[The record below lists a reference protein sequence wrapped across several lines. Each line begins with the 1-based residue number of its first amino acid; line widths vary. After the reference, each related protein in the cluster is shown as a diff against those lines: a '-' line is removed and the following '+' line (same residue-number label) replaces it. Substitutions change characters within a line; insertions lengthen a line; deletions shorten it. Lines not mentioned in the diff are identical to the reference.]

1 MDDKIKKWLKRIACV
16 QILDDDR
23 EYPFDF
29 LQEKDSYSKSF
40 NINIGE
46 VDIDDISNAEINS
59 VRYNLSNITNDK
71 EVSGCGSF
79 TLQNGDYFKGE
90 VFGSL
95 LCRQGIFVRLSKGGS
110 TVHGTWRN
118 GLAEVSCFRNT
129 VLHKTV
135 NFQTQNIK
143 M

>member
-1 MDDKIKKWLKRIACV
+1 MDDKIRKWLKLIACV
-16 QILDDDR
+16 HILDDDR
-23 EYPFDF
+23 EYPLDV
-29 LQEKDSYSKSF
+29 LSEKELCSKPF

-46 VDIDDISNAEINS
+46 IHIDDISNAEISS
-59 VRYNLSNITNDK
+59 VHYDLSNLTSDK

-95 LCRQGIFVRLSKGGS
+95 LHRQGIFVRLSKGGS
-110 TVHGTWRN
+110 TVQGTWRN
-118 GLAEVSCFRNT
+118 GLAEVNCFRNT

-135 NFQTQNIK
+135 TFDTQNI
-143 M
+143 